1 MERKDADKT
10 IKKLRRNVVVA
21 YMISVCV
28 LFFCFSDLCAQA
40 RGELY
45 SYLNGDNRN
54 ETVVTA
60 AVTEPVSEVVEEVIE
75 EPEEEPIG
83 VVVIKT
89 WQLNVRQTPNGKIM
103 GTVSMDEEH
112 AYYEKDGGW
121 LRIKYEEEDGY
132 IASRYCDKYDLNNC
146 LVECANIPEPEP
158 VPEPVPEPEPE
169 LQPEPQSESQPEPEP
184 EPQPESQPESQPEPQ
199 PEQNT
204 NYELWTN
211 EQLCQYIVNALRE
224 YASDDYEMVT
234 LINDF
239 LCERMEYDLDYYTTR
254 EALLYGK
261 GRCQGYANAFKSL
274 CTEAGIPTDYVR
286 GYVKGNYSNTHAWNR
301 VYIEGRYYCVDVTH
315 NDSSGSRHFF
325 LLMPEEDFNRFYEVL
340 EYNPPNRDIV
350 E

>member
-60 AVTEPVSEVVEEVIE
+60 AVTEPVSEVVEEEVIV

-121 LRIKYEEEDGY
+121 LRIKYEDEDGY

-158 VPEPVPEPEPE
+158 VPEPEPE

-184 EPQPESQPESQPEPQ
+184 EPQPESQPEPQ
-199 PEQNT
+199 PQQNIDITQLT
-204 NYELWTN
+204 NA
-211 EQLCQYIVNALRE
+211 QLCHAIVAGFESQGL
-224 YASDDYEMVT
+224 DDYEMVT
-234 LINDF
+234 AINDY
-239 LCERMEYDLDYYTTR
+239 LCGRMEYDLDYYTTR
-254 EALLYGK
+254 HALLYGR

-286 GYVKGNYSNTHAWNR
+286 GYLRSNYSATHAWNR
-301 VYIEGRYYCVDVTH
+301 VYIDGQYYCVDVTT
-315 NDSSGSRHFF
+315 NDVNGCNIF
-325 LLMPEEDFNRFYEVL
+325 LLMPEEEFNSYVEIL
-340 EYNPPNRDIV
+340 EYNPPGRDKV

>member
-45 SYLNGDNRN
+45 SYLNGNNRN

-60 AVTEPVSEVVEEVIE
+60 AVTEPVSEVVEEEVIV

-121 LRIKYEEEDGY
+121 LRIKYEDEDGY

-146 LVECANIPEPEP
+146 LVEYANIPE
-158 VPEPVPEPEPE
+158 PEPVPEPEPE

-184 EPQPESQPESQPEPQ
+184 EPQPESQPESRSEPQ

-204 NYELWTN
+204 DITQWTN
-211 EQLCQYIVNALRE
+211 AQLCQYIVTVLRE
-224 YASDDYEMVT
+224 QTSNDYEMVT
-234 LINDF
+234 AINDF
-239 LCERMEYDLDYYTTR
+239 LCRRMEYDLDYYTTR
-254 EALLYGK
+254 DALVEGK
-261 GRCQGYANAFKSL
+261 GRCLGYANAFKSL
-274 CTEAGIPTDYVR
+274 CTEAGIPTDLVY
-286 GYVKGNYSNTHAWNR
+286 GYAYNSFSSKHAWNR
-301 VYIEGRYYCVDVTH
+301 VYIDGQYYCVDVTF
-315 NDSSGSRHFF
+315 NDSYGSNVV
-325 LLMPEEDFNRFYEVL
+325 LLVPEEKFNQNAEIHG
-340 EYNPPNRDIV
+340 YNPANADIV